1 MAKTLHAY
9 KAKPYSYEEA
19 QALSAELGLSEPVAI
34 ALVRRGY
41 RTPEEARAFLAAD
54 EWHEPEEFAAMGPI
68 VEQVWPSSPQASGSR
83 STATSTSTESARRRS
98 WSARCVSLAASA
110 TG

>member
-9 KAKPYSYEEA
+9 KAKPYAYEEA

-54 EWHEPEEFAAMGPI
+54 EWHEPEEFAAMGAI
-68 VEQVWPSSPQASGSR
+68 VGAGSGCRRGGQADHG
-83 STATSTSTESARRRS
+83 AR
-98 WSARCVSLAASA
+98 
-110 TG
+110 